1 VAADHIMDVTPAA
14 VVAAFE
20 ASGVRK
26 MIHGHTHRPGTH
38 RHSTALGEA
47 ERVVLAAWDAQGEY
61 LEITAEGWQRK
72 VIQPCKSGSPE

>member
-1 VAADHIMDVTPAA
+1 MDVTPEA
-14 VVAAFE
+14 VTAAFE
-20 ASGVRK
+20 AAGVLK

-61 LEITAEGWQRK
+61 LEITPNDWRRK
-72 VIQPCKSGSPE
+72 VVSTGR